1 MRYLIIL
8 IAAFCLFGTYS
19 TLNAQ
24 VKVNVNF
31 NLGSQPIWGPTGYDY
46 VENYYIPDIDV
57 YYNVPQHRYYYF
69 EGGLWV
75 GRASLPVRFHNYSL
89 FNVYKIVIN
98 EHEPWHK
105 HKMWKNKYAS
115 YRGRHDQRFIRD
127 SRDAKYFV
135 VKGHPQH
142 QKWLKEKNGKGN
154 QNGPNMRSSGN
165 AKQIG
170 KNMGGMN
177 QNNAGKSQ
185 GGPNIQKQG
194 KSHGGPG
201 MQKQGK
207 GGGGGNKGGK
217 GGGGK
222 GGK

>member
-8 IAAFCLFGTYS
+8 IAAFCLSSTSG

-24 VKVNVNF
+24 VNVNVNF

-46 VENYYIPDIDV
+46 VENYYIPEIDV
-57 YYNVPQHRYYYF
+57 YYNVPQHRYFYF
-69 EGGLWV
+69 EGGLWI
-75 GRASLPVRFHNYSL
+75 GRTSLPVRFRAFNL

-98 EHEPWHK
+98 EPQPWHN
-105 HKMWKNKYAS
+105 HKMWKGKYAS
-115 YRGRHDQRFIRD
+115 YRGRHDQHFIRD
-127 SRDAKYFV
+127 SRDSKYFV

-142 QKWLKEKNGKGN
+142 EKWLKEKNNKGN
-154 QNGPNMRSSGN
+154 PNGPNMRSPGN
-165 AKQIG
+165 SKQME

-177 QNNAGKSQ
+177 KGGKAQ
-185 GGPNIQKQG
+185 RGPSMQKQG
-194 KSHGGPG
+194 RSQGGPG

-217 GGGGK
+217 GGGGGK